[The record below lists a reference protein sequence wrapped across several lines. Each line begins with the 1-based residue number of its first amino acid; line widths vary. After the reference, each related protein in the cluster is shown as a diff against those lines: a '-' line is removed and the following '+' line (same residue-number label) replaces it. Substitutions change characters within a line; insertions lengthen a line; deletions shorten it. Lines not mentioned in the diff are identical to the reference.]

1 MHVPIAIYRARA
13 FANDQLIG
21 LSNTNGHE
29 IILDM
34 KLRQEDFTP
43 YLERLGEIPF
53 VADARLLEVAAG
65 HRGRDV
71 DALVLVRTRDGK
83 KSTHAAELKRT
94 HLSREVG
101 ERLLHM
107 RNVDPELLLFAPHVG
122 REIAGRLGNAKLNF
136 IDLAGNHH
144 LQLGDRYYSH
154 VEGKRQEPRLE
165 TTRGLR
171 APAYRVL
178 FALLVK
184 PELVS
189 ASARALAEAAG
200 GVSPQTALDAR
211 RRLHE
216 RGLLVGSP
224 RAPKWHPT
232 GRKSAL
238 DLFISGYAGTLA
250 PRLAIGRF
258 RARQRDTLEMETAL
272 ASKLDAITSWRW
284 GGGAA
289 CQRLTGYYR
298 GDTTTVY
305 VEEAPP
311 KLAHDLQLVADR
323 QGPISISKR
332 PSPLAFESP
341 ALDTVHPLLAYADL
355 LADGEERA
363 KEAAGE
369 IYERYLEPNLR
380 GVP

>member
-1 MHVPIAIYRARA
+1 
-13 FANDQLIG
+13 
-21 LSNTNGHE
+21 
-29 IILDM
+29 M
-34 KLRQEDFTP
+34 KLRREDFTP
-43 YLERLGEIPF
+43 YLERLGAIPF

-65 HRGRDV
+65 RRGREV

-83 KSTHAAELKRT
+83 KSTHSAELKRS
-94 HLSREVG
+94 HLSREVA

-107 RNVDPELLLFAPHVG
+107 RSADPDLLLLAPYVG
-122 REIAGRLGNAKLNF
+122 REIAARLANAQLNF
-136 IDLAGNHH
+136 VDLAGNHH
-144 LQLGDRYYSH
+144 VQIGERYYSH
-154 VEGKRQEPRLE
+154 VEGKRQEQGLA

-171 APAYRVL
+171 APAYQVL

-224 RAPKWHPT
+224 RAPKWHPS

-238 DLFISGYAGTLA
+238 DLFISGYAATLA

-258 RARQRDTLEMETAL
+258 RARPRDTVEMETAL

-305 VEEAPP
+305 VEEAPL

-341 ALDTVHPLLAYADL
+341 AIDTVHPLLAYADL

-363 KEAAGE
+363 REAAGE
-369 IYERYLEPNLR
+369 IYVRYLAPHLERAP
-380 GVP
+380 